1 VRSTPALDPRILS
14 GVVDRVWW
22 CPQCEVLG
30 RGSDRCWNCGRL
42 FEPRGDRRVERMK
55 DLLEP
60 EDEHGEE
67 MRAG

>member
-1 VRSTPALDPRILS
+1 
-14 GVVDRVWW
+14 VDRVWW

-42 FEPRGDRRVERMK
+42 FEPRGDRRIERMK